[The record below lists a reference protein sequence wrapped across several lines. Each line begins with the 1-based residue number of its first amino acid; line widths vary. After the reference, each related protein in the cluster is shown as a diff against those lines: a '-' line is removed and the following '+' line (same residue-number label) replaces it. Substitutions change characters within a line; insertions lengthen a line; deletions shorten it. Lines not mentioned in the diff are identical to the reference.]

1 MPHFK
6 LTLGYDGTDFFG
18 SQAQV
23 SGRTVQSELED
34 AVYRLT
40 GSPVR
45 MAFAGRTDRGV
56 HAIGQVASGLI
67 DWQGSEERLRTALN
81 AVGPDDI
88 VVSAVEPVDPEFH
101 ARYSAR
107 WREYRYRIVVAETE
121 PVLNRRYVWWRR
133 REIDPDL
140 ASRACNRL
148 VGRHSFGS
156 FAGLGRSKSLT
167 REQLQRTVFRCN
179 WLELETGGLVQGNS
193 WEMRISADGF
203 LPQMVRNITA
213 AVVLVGTGERPVE
226 WIDEVLAA
234 GDRRVLPAGA
244 PPHGLVLW
252 RVGYEK
258 FDTGPGA

>member
-1 MPHFK
+1 MPHFR

-23 SGRTVQSELED
+23 SGRTVQSELEE

-40 GSPVR
+40 GER
-45 MAFAGRTDRGV
+45 IRLAFAGRTDRGV

-67 DWQGSEERLRTALN
+67 DWQGSGERLRSALN

-88 VVSAVEPVDPEFH
+88 VVSAVDPVEPQFH

-107 WREYRYRIVVAETE
+107 WREYRYRVVVAETE

-133 REIDPDL
+133 QAIDPEL

-156 FAGLGRSKSLT
+156 FAGMGRSRSLT
-167 REQLQRTVFRCN
+167 REQLQRTVFHCD
-179 WLELETGGLVQGNS
+179 WDEPETGGLVQGHLG
-193 WEMRISADGF
+193 ELRIVADGF

-213 AVVLVGTGERPVE
+213 AVVLVGSGERPVE

-252 RVGYEK
+252 RVGYEE

>member
-23 SGRTVQSELED
+23 SGRTVQSELEE

-40 GSPVR
+40 GNKVR

-67 DWQGSEERLRTALN
+67 DWQGTEERLRTALN
-81 AVGPDDI
+81 GVGPDDI
-88 VVSAVEPVDPEFH
+88 VVSAVEAVGPAFH

-107 WREYRYRIVVAETE
+107 WREYRYRVVVGETA
-121 PVLNRRYVWWRR
+121 PVLNRRYTWWRR
-133 REIDPDL
+133 REIDPAL
-140 ASRACNRL
+140 ASQACSLL

-156 FAGLGRSKSLT
+156 FAGLGRSRSLS
-167 REQLQRTVFRCN
+167 REQLQRTVFQCD
-179 WLELETGGLVQGNS
+179 WLEPETGGIVQGHPG
-193 WEMRISADGF
+193 EMRIIADGF

-213 AVVLVGTGERPVE
+213 AVVLVGAGERPVD